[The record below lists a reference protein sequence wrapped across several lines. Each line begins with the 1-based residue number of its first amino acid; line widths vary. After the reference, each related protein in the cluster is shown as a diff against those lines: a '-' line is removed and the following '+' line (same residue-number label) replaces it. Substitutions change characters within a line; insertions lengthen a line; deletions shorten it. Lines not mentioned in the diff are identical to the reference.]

1 MFFLFFRIKELH
13 WLKKNTLDKAETF
26 IELESLVSSFA
37 SYSVCASNV
46 TFNKTLHQHL
56 VIRIKN
62 FKEKFVKSTWFS
74 IIWLLTTLISR
85 KKRWNSLGFF
95 VFRSLFKNVLIWREK
110 MHWENRGNE
119 QWSKWNWIRTIV
131 RLWSMRHEKLYGLR
145 LCRILLLLPSNFWR

>member
-56 VIRIKN
+56 VIRIPDQTALV
-62 FKEKFVKSTWFS
+62 KEM
-74 IIWLLTTLISR
+74 
-85 KKRWNSLGFF
+85 N
-95 VFRSLFKNVLIWREK
+95 ND
-110 MHWENRGNE
+110 
-119 QWSKWNWIRTIV
+119 
-131 RLWSMRHEKLYGLR
+131 
-145 LCRILLLLPSNFWR
+145 

>member
-56 VIRIKN
+56 VIRIKI
-62 FKEKFVKSTWFS
+62 FKEKFVKSRWFGIVWLS
-74 IIWLLTTLISR
+74 ITLISR
-85 KKRWNSLGFF
+85 EDEFFLVFSFFARFLRMCWFDEKKCIEGKSGEWKLNNDL
-95 VFRSLFKNVLIWREK
+95 
-110 MHWENRGNE
+110 NE
-119 QWSKWNWIRTIV
+119 IESEQ
-131 RLWSMRHEKLYGLR
+131 
-145 LCRILLLLPSNFWR
+145 LLDFGPWGMKSFTV

>member
-56 VIRIKN
+56 VIRIKI
-62 FKEKFVKSTWFS
+62 FKENFVKSTWFC
-74 IIWLLTTLISR
+74 IVWLLTTLISR

-95 VFRSLFKNVLIWREK
+95 PLFTRLLRMCWFDEK
-110 MHWENRGNE
+110 KCIGKIGEMNNDLNE
-119 QWSKWNWIRTIV
+119 IESEQ
-131 RLWSMRHEKLYGLR
+131 
-145 LCRILLLLPSNFWR
+145 LLDFGPWGMKSFTV